1 MGRSFYSDLT
11 ASTAGRNAAEREARI
26 AALLRQQA
34 KDEVVV
40 PEACRGLFSD
50 TSVAVIGGGLGGLSA
65 ARELASKGAIVTVF
79 EARGEVGG
87 RVLSNTSF
95 ATGRI
100 VEYGAELVGANH
112 PMWLSLA
119 RRYGLGLIGRSDA
132 VLHGKAG
139 LQARLEL
146 DRLLTLDE
154 QLALAEEMKRRVFV
168 PLGKLASKIIDPAQP
183 WLQPT
188 LKTFDA
194 ISVAAFL
201 KSLGIAAG
209 SRLHLSIRQLLVNNN
224 VAPLE
229 QLNLLGLM
237 CLVKGGQFGPQDTQ
251 LMGYWEELE
260 IFRAADGCQ
269 ALARAMAQEFAA
281 AWRGRFK
288 MRSVVT
294 RIDLSKRLDITWNEL
309 DKDGRMVKAGQA
321 GFDYVVL
328 AIPPSVWGN
337 VAITPVHP
345 MDPKQVGVMNT
356 GPAVKHF
363 SAMDGRVWMA
373 TRSAPLGGALDL
385 GQVWEG
391 SDNQMRGAGQKV
403 VLNVFAG
410 GHIPSAFEPGLERL
424 FGGYGKAGVQTQLMN
439 WPAEPHI
446 RCGYASPAKNQ
457 IFSVGQALNKPFAR
471 RMVFAGEHTSMAHF
485 GYMEGA
491 LQSGRRAA
499 RQVVALACSKE
510 RDPPAPRTQIARAA
524 TEEEVIGSDDRV
536 PVSNAFDIPARW
548 VCAIDIYGRNPADGS
563 EVLADQRAT
572 GILIGPCHVLTAA
585 HVFQAASIRVKG
597 ETVRVPVLRARVSPG
612 RNGDNDDHPLGWAW
626 SKSIHRLHPLADET
640 DYALVVLDRDL
651 SKATH
656 KKMSG
661 ALGYW
666 GQLPSQAALR
676 ALDPKTLVDA
686 GVSVIG
692 YPGDRCGSQALT
704 GNAKEKLAKITV
716 CVQRRRDIWASTP
729 WRAGGALFV
738 DPNSAKLEHTADTYD
753 GQSGGPI
760 CLRRDRVL
768 ELVGV
773 HGGEVPPPGG
783 QPVARNRGARV
794 TPAML
799 MQLRDWINR
808 AAGRTLAEVRGDTL
822 LFVSARANEL
832 NQDQEAAFESESRAH
847 GKALVSALAA
857 RIHSGL
863 ASCAAA
869 LAKVEPQGRRELL
882 GFAISLLQTHFFPKG
897 HGVIGAGGEVLQR
910 SAGALVL
917 MRFPGAEG
925 SPPPFEHRLRL
936 WITARPAPDAEL
948 AGRHDEALFSRITL
962 YAQTL
967 RDAGAAVAA
976 RVAVHEVLHMM
987 FTFVERLRRDRGDR
1001 IADRMLAGEPWRQ
1014 LDLRRYASQRQAL
1027 LAPLAELRKS
1037 LRLDAGA
1044 ERLADQ
1050 LVEEALA
1057 YALGQQLDLAL
1068 QRSASAGQPGPK
1080 IHVDAVSVAHMLI
1093 RRMLSERHR
1102 LPQAALR
1109 SASVQAAAN
1118 ALAAGIDGL
1127 SAAMREAELRVQ
1139 PELEAWPA

>member
-11 ASTAGRNAAEREARI
+11 ASVTGRSAGERGARI
-26 AALLRQQA
+26 AALARQQA

-40 PEACRGLFSD
+40 PDGCRGVFSD

-65 ARELASKGAIVTVF
+65 ARELAGKGAIVTVF

-87 RVLSNTSF
+87 RVLSSTSF

-119 RRYGLGLIGRSDA
+119 RRYGLGLLGRSDA

-183 WLQPT
+183 WQQPA
-188 LKTFDA
+188 LKTFDS

-201 KSLGIAAG
+201 KGLGIAAG
-209 SRLHLSIRQLLVNNN
+209 SRLHLGIKHLLVNNN

-281 AWRGRFK
+281 AWRGRFE

-294 RIDLSKRLDITWNEL
+294 KIDLSKRPEITWNKL
-309 DKDGRMVKAGQA
+309 DKDGRVLKTGQA

-328 AIPPSVWGN
+328 AIPPSVWGS

-363 SAMDGRVWMA
+363 SAMASRVWMA
-373 TRSAPLGGALDL
+373 TQSAPLGGAMDL

-391 SDNQMRGAGQKV
+391 TDNQMRGAGQKV

-410 GHIPSAFEPGLERL
+410 GHIPSAIEPGLERL
-424 FGGYGKAGVQTQLMN
+424 FRGYAKAGAQTQLMN

-446 RCGYASPAKNQ
+446 RCGYASPAKDQ
-457 IFSVGQALNKPFAR
+457 IFTVGRALNRPFAQ
-471 RMVFAGEHTSMAHF
+471 RMVFAGEHTSMAYF

-510 RDPPAPRTQIARAA
+510 RQPPAPHPLIARAA

-536 PVSNAFDIPARW
+536 HVSNAFDMPARW
-548 VCAIDIYGRNPADGS
+548 VCAIDFYGRNPADGS

-572 GILIGPCHVLTAA
+572 GILIGPRHVLTAA
-585 HVFQAASIRVKG
+585 HVFQATSIRVKDK
-597 ETVRVPVLRARVSPG
+597 TVRVPVLRTRVSPG

-626 SKSIHRLHPLADET
+626 SKSVQRVLPYADET
-640 DYALVVLDRDL
+640 DYALIELDRDL

-656 KKMSG
+656 QKMSG

-676 ALDPKTLVDA
+676 ALDPKTLVDTA
-686 GVSVIG
+686 VTVIG
-692 YPGDRCGSQALT
+692 YPGDRCGIKALT
-704 GNAKEKLAKITV
+704 GNAKEKLAKITS
-716 CVQRRRDIWASTP
+716 CVQRQRDVWASTP
-729 WRAGGALFV
+729 WQAGGALFA

-753 GQSGGPI
+753 GESGGPI
-760 CLRRDRVL
+760 WRRRDGVF

-794 TPAML
+794 TLDML
-799 MQLRDWINR
+799 KQLRDWINK
-808 AAGRTLAEVRGDTL
+808 AAGNKTIADVRND
-822 LFVSARANEL
+822 
-832 NQDQEAAFESESRAH
+832 
-847 GKALVSALAA
+847 ALV
-857 RIHSGL
+857 
-863 ASCAAA
+863 
-869 LAKVEPQGRRELL
+869 
-882 GFAISLLQTHFFPKG
+882 F
-897 HGVIGAGGEVLQR
+897 
-910 SAGALVL
+910 
-917 MRFPGAEG
+917 
-925 SPPPFEHRLRL
+925 
-936 WITARPAPDAEL
+936 
-948 AGRHDEALFSRITL
+948 
-962 YAQTL
+962 
-967 RDAGAAVAA
+967 VAA
-976 RVAVHEVLHMM
+976 PAHEV
-987 FTFVERLRRDRGDR
+987 
-1001 IADRMLAGEPWRQ
+1001 
-1014 LDLRRYASQRQAL
+1014 
-1027 LAPLAELRKS
+1027 
-1037 LRLDAGA
+1037 
-1044 ERLADQ
+1044 
-1050 LVEEALA
+1050 
-1057 YALGQQLDLAL
+1057 
-1068 QRSASAGQPGPK
+1068 
-1080 IHVDAVSVAHMLI
+1080 
-1093 RRMLSERHR
+1093 
-1102 LPQAALR
+1102 
-1109 SASVQAAAN
+1109 
-1118 ALAAGIDGL
+1118 
-1127 SAAMREAELRVQ
+1127 EAEADLST
-1139 PELEAWPA
+1139 PSSYEAWMA